1 MSTTLVTRHKE
12 WKRSNPLREWRTENG
27 VSIHE
32 AASLMNVS
40 MTSIQLW
47 ESNGATP
54 SPKNMERLMKLVGP
68 NVSKRWDRWV
78 ESNPANNI

>member
-1 MSTTLVTRHKE
+1 MSTALVTRHKE

-54 SPKNMERLMKLVGP
+54 SPRTWN
-68 NVSKRWDRWV
+68 D
-78 ESNPANNI
+78 

>member
-1 MSTTLVTRHKE
+1 MSTALVTRHKE
-12 WKRSNPLREWRTENG
+12 WKRSNPLREWRTTTG

-32 AASLMNVS
+32 AASLMGCS

-54 SPKNMERLMKLVGP
+54 TDRNMEKLTKLIGP
-68 NVSKRWDRWV
+68 NTPKRWQRWV
-78 ESNPANNI
+78 ETNPANSL